1 MGVMTAHV
9 DWRLRDGI
17 ASPTNFA
24 VLLVALLTFPLVLR
38 WTGALSVAGIDPQS
52 PQHTRAFLKFCFVL
66 TAFSWIY
73 FAIAL
78 VGIRRSGR
86 VTWQEVVGA
95 KWHGWQAIIRELGI
109 ALGTFVTMAVI
120 GNLSNLVLGPLQLDS
135 AAFRSMVAQNTVEAL
150 AFLVAAL
157 TAGFVEEF
165 VFRGYIQ
172 RQFQSLSGSTLV
184 ASILQVVIFALGHLY
199 QGWIRLVPVFLIGI
213 VLTNVALW
221 RKNLLPGMIA
231 HGLGDGLVTFIFFFK
246 HL

>member
-73 FAIAL
+73 FAIAF

-95 KWHGWQAIIRELGI
+95 KWHSWQAISCDLARYRPGHLCDDG
-109 ALGTFVTMAVI
+109 
-120 GNLSNLVLGPLQLDS
+120 SDRKPLQ
-135 AAFRSMVAQNTVEAL
+135 FGPG
-150 AFLVAAL
+150 
-157 TAGFVEEF
+157 TAPA
-165 VFRGYIQ
+165 R
-172 RQFQSLSGSTLV
+172 
-184 ASILQVVIFALGHLY
+184 
-199 QGWIRLVPVFLIGI
+199 
-213 VLTNVALW
+213 
-221 RKNLLPGMIA
+221 
-231 HGLGDGLVTFIFFFK
+231 
-246 HL
+246 